1 MKDLAEEDIENR
13 EGIDGS
19 YPAERILSE
28 IGLRQFEEKQLE
40 YQTKIEVT
48 GFTYEFKGGLIWD

>member
-28 IGLRQFEEKQLE
+28 IGLRQLWKSNWN
-40 YQTKIEVT
+40 TKPSL
-48 GFTYEFKGGLIWD
+48 K